1 MLFAFRT
8 RIAESW
14 THAIDGSSQQA
25 MFLIFI
31 LLSVTMS
38 ALTFLRRYSLI
49 PVLGVLSCCYLMIEI
64 PAKSWMVFFGW
75 MAVGLTVYFGYGRQ
89 KSRLAGH

>member
-1 MLFAFRT
+1 
-8 RIAESW
+8 
-14 THAIDGSSQQA
+14 
-25 MFLIFI
+25 
-31 LLSVTMS
+31 
-38 ALTFLRRYSLI
+38 
-49 PVLGVLSCCYLMIEI
+49 MIEI